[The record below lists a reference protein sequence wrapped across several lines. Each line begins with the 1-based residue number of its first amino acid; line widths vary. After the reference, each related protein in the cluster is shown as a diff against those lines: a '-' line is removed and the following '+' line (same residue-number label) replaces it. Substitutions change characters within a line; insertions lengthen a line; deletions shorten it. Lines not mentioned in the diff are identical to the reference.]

1 MSVTRNDGPKR
12 RFTKRTETPIHW
24 KDRMIPIGIQSY
36 LLRRHDWTLQTY
48 ITVSPI
54 IFFGR
59 YENGFLGSYIG
70 IPFYFEGDNWF
81 GGELIWS

>member
-1 MSVTRNDGPKR
+1 
-12 RFTKRTETPIHW
+12 
-24 KDRMIPIGIQSY
+24 MIPIGIQSY

-81 GGELIWS
+81 GGEIDLVVTHLEPDQSTIVHHSPVSSGLLVP